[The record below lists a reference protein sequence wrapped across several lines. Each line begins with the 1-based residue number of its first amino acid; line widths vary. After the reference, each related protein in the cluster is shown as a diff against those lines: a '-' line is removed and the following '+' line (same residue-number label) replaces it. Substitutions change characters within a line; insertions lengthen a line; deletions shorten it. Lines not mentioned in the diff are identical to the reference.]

1 MILLNRKVS
10 HNFVNTEEFQNIEAV
25 WEFHMEESD
34 IPDPDMRYRFNSV
47 QVTQRKNLCV
57 GNNRPWKLLT
67 WFKGSNTQTFGKE
80 TKDKQKQEIIKIVE
94 KYLLDNNVPIIH
106 HYESAEPNN

>member
-10 HNFVNTEEFQNIEAV
+10 HELANSIDYQHMEAE

-34 IPDPDMRYRFNSV
+34 IPDPDMRYRFNWV
-47 QVTQRKNLCV
+47 QVIQRKNLCE
-57 GNNRPWKLLT
+57 GNRPWKLLT

-80 TKDKQKQEIIKIVE
+80 TKDKQKQEVIKIVE
-94 KYLLDNNVPIIH
+94 KYLLDNNHPIIH
-106 HYESAEPNN
+106 HYELAEPNK